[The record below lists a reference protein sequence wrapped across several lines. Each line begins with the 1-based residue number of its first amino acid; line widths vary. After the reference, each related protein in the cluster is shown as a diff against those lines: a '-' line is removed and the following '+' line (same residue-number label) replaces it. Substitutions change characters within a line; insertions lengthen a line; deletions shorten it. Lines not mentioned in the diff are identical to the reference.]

1 MHKLAVLLG
10 DEAVQ
15 DAAQNAAQ
23 DVAVQ
28 GVTTAAASQPVA
40 DDGIQL
46 SRQWHP
52 AAMAAK
58 TVIALG
64 QQSVVN
70 GKRIHS
76 NTHIHSHPKHSH
88 RYAHYKGSSDSKP
101 RQPRQPSEQRPK
113 NKNRNLI

>member
-1 MHKLAVLLG
+1 MHKLAALLG
-10 DEAVQ
+10 DEALQ

-76 NTHIHSHPKHSH
+76 HSYPKYSH

>member
-1 MHKLAVLLG
+1 MHKLAALLG

-23 DVAVQ
+23 DVAAQAVP
-28 GVTTAAASQPVA
+28 AAAAQPVA

-76 NTHIHSHPKHSH
+76 HPKHSH
-88 RYAHYKGSSDSKP
+88 RYAYYKGSSDSKP
-101 RQPRQPSEQRPK
+101 RQSRQPSEQRPK

>member
-1 MHKLAVLLG
+1 MHKLAARLG
-10 DEAVQ
+10 DEALQ

-23 DVAVQ
+23 DVAAQAVP
-28 GVTTAAASQPVA
+28 AAAAQPVA

-76 NTHIHSHPKHSH
+76 NTHTRTRNIHTDMPTTKVALTASQGSQGSQ
-88 RYAHYKGSSDSKP
+88 ASKGRKT
-101 RQPRQPSEQRPK
+101 RTV
-113 NKNRNLI
+113 I

>member
-1 MHKLAVLLG
+1 MHKLSARLG

-76 NTHIHSHPKHSH
+76 NTHTRTRNIHTDMPTTKVALTASQGSQ
-88 RYAHYKGSSDSKP
+88 ASKGRKT
-101 RQPRQPSEQRPK
+101 RTV
-113 NKNRNLI
+113 I

>member
-1 MHKLAVLLG
+1 MHKLAALLG

-23 DVAVQ
+23 DVAAQ

-76 NTHIHSHPKHSH
+76 HSHPKHSH

>member
-1 MHKLAVLLG
+1 MHKLAALLG

-23 DVAVQ
+23 DVDVQ

-76 NTHIHSHPKHSH
+76 NTHTHTRTRNIHTDMPTTKVALTASQGSQGSQ
-88 RYAHYKGSSDSKP
+88 ASKGRKT
-101 RQPRQPSEQRPK
+101 RTV
-113 NKNRNLI
+113 I